1 MVYSSQ
7 YLPRHKALMNC
18 LRCTVKPIICLNT
31 MCVLGYRPK
40 CQDAHQKADRSF
52 NSRFISQKSSSTAS
66 LNRTYIYQ
74 YCLTFFPLANYVCRA
89 VFQKT
94 SIIPLSF
101 LISFDILTTFSM
113 TVILPVQLIQTI
125 LRSPRIILRHWR
137 Y

>member
-40 CQDAHQKADRSF
+40 CQDVHQTAVRSF
-52 NSRFISQKSSSTAS
+52 YSRFITRKSSSTAK

-74 YCLTFFPLANYVCRA
+74 YCVTFFPLAKNVCRA
-89 VFQKT
+89 IFQEI
-94 SIIPLSF
+94 SITYFSF
-101 LISFDILTTFSM
+101 LISFKILTTFSI
-113 TVILPVQLIQTI
+113 VGIILPMQFSSPCIIYDTDDIQQ
-125 LRSPRIILRHWR
+125 
-137 Y
+137 